1 MQINLP
7 SDIESIAQAAVT
19 SGAYES
25 VADFIAAA
33 VKDSSVYASATQTNG
48 ATASSQVAFEE
59 WNKRFSQFL
68 DQQVTTNPNFDDSR
82 ESMYPDR

>member
-7 SDIESIAQAAVT
+7 SDIESIALAAVS
-19 SGAYES
+19 SGDYES

-48 ATASSQVAFEE
+48 ATAPSQVAFDE
-59 WNKRFSQFL
+59 WNERFTRFL
-68 DQQVTTNPNFDDSR
+68 DQQVTTNPDFDDSR